1 MEKNVTIIIVLVH
14 YVTTMLLIISIL
26 ALLQSDSVTFAQYV

>member
-26 ALLQSDSVTFAQYV
+26 ALLQSDSVTFTQYV